1 MGYATA
7 GPLDSAAQLPRHPVA
22 EPSAT
27 LSRQMATDL
36 TANSLN
42 PLGGSRNPHGSLRD
56 TGGGG
61 HPGCGTQATFSSA
74 NPRGGCRNPR
84 GSLGDTGGE
93 FGLRNPIYLPP
104 ARRLPQPRERTLS
117 GAQGVNFGLLNPI
130 HLPPDSPN

>member
-7 GPLDSAAQLPRHPVA
+7 GPMDSAAQLPRHPVA

-56 TGGGG
+56 TGGGDTRVAEPKPLSPQPIHEAVAATPVALLG
-61 HPGCGTQATFSSA
+61 TQGVSSGCGTPYIF
-74 NPRGGCRNPR
+74 PLRGGYRNPERELSR
-84 GSLGDTGGE
+84 GHRG
-93 FGLRNPIYLPP
+93 
-104 ARRLPQPRERTLS
+104 
-117 GAQGVNFGLLNPI
+117 
-130 HLPPDSPN
+130 